1 MNDDPTDRVVLGRI
15 AALYGVRGWVKVFS
29 HTEPRDNILRY
40 QPWQVNIQGAWQ
52 TLRLVE
58 GRVHNQGIVAHLE
71 GYDDRDVASVLPGC
85 DIAVRA
91 EQLAQLPP
99 GEYYWSEL
107 IGLEVTT
114 VAGLPLGIVTG
125 LLETGANDVLVVQ
138 GERERL
144 IPYLPEQVIRQI
156 DKESKRIVVDW
167 DPEF

>member
-1 MNDDPTDRVVLGRI
+1 MNNDPADRVVLGRI

-40 QPWQVNIQGAWQ
+40 QPWQVKIDAAWQ
-52 TLRLVE
+52 SLRIVE

-71 GYDDRDVASVLPGC
+71 GYEDRDAATALLGC
-85 DIAVRA
+85 DIVVRA

-107 IGLEVTT
+107 IGLEVITT
-114 VAGLPLGIVTG
+114 QGVALGIVTS

-138 GERERL
+138 GDRERL
-144 IPYLPEQVIRQI
+144 IPYLPDQVILKVNKG
-156 DKESKRIVVDW
+156 DKCIIVDW

>member
-1 MNDDPTDRVVLGRI
+1 MSDDAADRVVLGRI

-40 QPWQVNIQGAWQ
+40 QPWQVNIKGAWQ
-52 TLRLVE
+52 TLPLVE
-58 GRVHNQGIVAHLE
+58 GRAHNQGIVAHLE
-71 GYDDRDVASVLPGC
+71 GYKDRDAARVLLGC

-91 EQLAQLPP
+91 GQLAQLPT

-114 VAGLPLGIVTG
+114 VAGESLGIVSS

-144 IPYLPEQVIRQI
+144 IPYLPEQVIRQV
-156 DKESKRIVVDW
+156 DKENKRIVVDW
-167 DPEF
+167 DPGF

>member
-1 MNDDPTDRVVLGRI
+1 MNNDPADRVVLGRI

-40 QPWQVNIQGAWQ
+40 QPWQVKIDAAWQ
-52 TLRLVE
+52 SLRIVE

-71 GYDDRDVASVLPGC
+71 GYEDRDAATALLGC

-107 IGLEVTT
+107 IGLEVITT
-114 VAGLPLGIVTG
+114 QGVALGIVTS

-138 GERERL
+138 GDRERL
-144 IPYLPEQVIRQI
+144 VPYLPDQVILKVNKE
-156 DKESKRIVVDW
+156 DKCIVVDW